1 MTEIKKPS
9 NNQFIEAKPESKE
22 LVELIIEGLQK
33 RKAQDIAIL
42 DVSELTTLTDYFV
55 VCSGNSDTQIK
66 AIADSVEE
74 ELLEKAGEKA
84 WKKEGLQARSWIIL
98 DFINTVVHVMSK
110 DKREFYNIENMWN
123 DAKVTYIENES

>member
-1 MTEIKKPS
+1 MTDIKKPV
-9 NNQFIEAKPESKE
+9 NNQFIEAKPASKE

-33 RKAQDIAIL
+33 RKAQDIVIM

-110 DKREFYNIENMWN
+110 EKREFYNIENMWN